1 MGSKSPLQGCAVL
14 VVEDEM
20 MIGLWLEQVLQ
31 DLGCY
36 VSLAGTVDKA
46 LGLIQSHAF
55 DAATLDINLTVG
67 DSLPVADALAAK
79 GVPFA
84 FMTGYS
90 KHKLSRYNDHLV
102 LTKPVRELDLEA
114 ALSQMVAT
122 KGPPSAASEG
132 TPPAGSSARWDLSGG
147 LNR

>member
-1 MGSKSPLQGCAVL
+1 MGSKSPFQGRAVL

-36 VSLAGTVDKA
+36 VSLAATVDQA
-46 LGLIQSHAF
+46 LKLIQSQSF

-90 KHKLSRYNDHLV
+90 KHKLSRYSDHLV
-102 LTKPVRELDLEA
+102 LTKPVRELDLAA
-114 ALSQMVAT
+114 ALLQILAT
-122 KGPPSAASEG
+122 KGPLTTESKP
-132 TPPAGSSARWDLSGG
+132 TMPGSSASSHLSGS